1 MSRNGWISLLIG
13 IAVGLAAGMA
23 YAWAIDPVEY
33 LDTAPA
39 SLRSD
44 FRADYMALIASA
56 YSATGDLPRAR
67 ARMALLTDSEPAD
80 TLAALAQQGLAQ
92 GRPQSEVRALAI
104 LAAALSGKAPP
115 AALSPSPAI
124 SPTLATRLPPTV
136 TPTLRPTATRAPS
149 PTAGAPFQLASQKSI
164 CDPAHTEP
172 LIMVTVSDAAEQ
184 GIPGLEIEVFWD
196 SGQDHFFTGLKPE
209 LGAGYG
215 DFTMSPDT
223 TYAIQLAQ
231 AGAPITGLRAPQ
243 CTTEDGRAYTGSL
256 LLEFAQPGPT
266 PGP

>member
-1 MSRNGWISLLIG
+1 MSRDGWISLLIG
-13 IAVGLAAGMA
+13 VALGLAAGMA

-56 YSATGDLPRAR
+56 YSGSGDLPRAR
-67 ARMALLTDSEPAD
+67 ARLALLTDSDPAD

-92 GRPQSEVRALAI
+92 GRPQAEVRALAR
-104 LAAALSGKAPP
+104 LAAALSGGAPP
-115 AALSPSPAI
+115 AAINPSPVS
-124 SPTLATRLPPTV
+124 SPIPVTSLPPTI
-136 TPTLRPTATRAPS
+136 TPTRRPTATRAPT
-149 PTAGAPFQLASQKSI
+149 PTPGAPFQLASQQPI
-164 CDPAHTEP
+164 CDPALGQS

-184 GIPGLEIEVFWD
+184 GIPGLEIQVFWD

-223 TYAIQLAQ
+223 IYAVQLAQ
-231 AGAPITGLRAPQ
+231 AGAPISGLQTPQ
-243 CTTEDGRAYTGSL
+243 CTTEGGRSYAGSVL
-256 LLEFAQPGPT
+256 LKFVQPGLTPT
-266 PGP
+266 P